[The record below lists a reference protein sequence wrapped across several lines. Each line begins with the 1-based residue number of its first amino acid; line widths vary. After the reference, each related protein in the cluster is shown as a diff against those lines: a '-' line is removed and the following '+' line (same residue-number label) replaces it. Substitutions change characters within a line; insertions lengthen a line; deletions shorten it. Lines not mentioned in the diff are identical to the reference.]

1 MPFPPAVV
9 LCLGNTGVSVVQQ
22 LGGRLGAP
30 ADSAVRI
37 LVIASAA
44 PGAALPGPADRFI
57 RLNLAAG
64 GARTTFRNPAFNH
77 FWDFKHWLQAVPVTG
92 AQLPVFVVASAAEV
106 EAGLVSDVLV
116 QLRYFPDRFNPLIG
130 LFTLAAAESAVPL
143 QPYGALREA
152 GRFIFSGPHIVEDG
166 PPFCEKLLNNSLLDH
181 IVLCGRQGA
190 GAGLNGASRGL
201 SEGLYALLHGCSR
214 QRLLEAL
221 NQALFHDAA
230 GGRHVVVAHT
240 LGAATVP
247 IPAAERGGLPA
258 AAAQLAGVAELCLAN
273 QHVHLNRYRLLIG
286 DSLAALDAAVN
297 IVFPFGAAAVNRLDC
312 GETGQLSAVEL
323 RTNIALGEFDEV
335 VEANLSFMPGMGD
348 SCKQEENAQRYEHLF
363 RVAVGAPNGLL
374 RRELPAELTLA
385 LHSQQMATIFFQ
397 SLICG
402 FVRSGGGNAGWFVGA
417 VGGFGEL
424 SLAPD
429 GAGGNNSLWHAFQ
442 VFTVWRPYAGSEV
455 GNALHANTRVGYLN
469 ALHQAAKAKR
479 LDPAFGAVQTA
490 FLVQIAEWR
499 NGAAADRVLGDFLDM
514 LEVELRNPVWSGW

>member
-106 EAGLVSDVLV
+106 EAGLVTDVLV
-116 QLRYFPDRFNPLIG
+116 QLRNFPDRFNPLIG

-297 IVFPFGAAAVNRLDC
+297 IVFRFGAALVNRVDC

-402 FVRSGGGNAGWFVGA
+402 LVRSGGGNAGWVVGA

-424 SLAPD
+424 SLAAD
-429 GAGGNNSLWHAFQ
+429 GAGGNNSLWHALQ
-442 VFTVWRPYAGSEV
+442 VFTVRRPYAGSEV
-455 GNALHANTRVGYLN
+455 GNALRANTRVGYLN

-479 LDPAFGAVQTA
+479 LDPAFGAEQTA

-499 NGAAADRVLGDFLDM
+499 KGAAADRVLGDFLDM
-514 LEVELRNPVWSGW
+514 LEVELRSPVWSGW

>member
-9 LCLGNTGVSVVQQ
+9 ICLGNTGVSVIQQ

-116 QLRYFPDRFNPLIG
+116 QLRNFPDRFNPLIG

-297 IVFPFGAAAVNRLDC
+297 IVFRFGAALVNRVDC

-402 FVRSGGGNAGWFVGA
+402 LVRSGGGNAGWVVGA

-424 SLAPD
+424 SLAAD
-429 GAGGNNSLWHAFQ
+429 GAGGNNSLWHALQ
-442 VFTVWRPYAGSEV
+442 VFTVRRPYAGSEV
-455 GNALHANTRVGYLN
+455 GNALRANTRVGYLN

-479 LDPAFGAVQTA
+479 LDPAFGAEQTA

-499 NGAAADRVLGDFLDM
+499 KGAAADRVLGDFLDM
-514 LEVELRNPVWSGW
+514 LEVELGNPVWSGW

>member
-9 LCLGNTGVSVVQQ
+9 ICLGNTGVSVVQQ

-44 PGAALPGPADRFI
+44 PRAVLPGPADRFI
-57 RLNLAAG
+57 QLNLAAG
-64 GARTTFRNPAFNH
+64 GARNTFRNPAFSH
-77 FWDFKHWLQAVPVTG
+77 FWDFKHWLLAVPVTG
-92 AQLPVFVVASAAEV
+92 AQLPVFLVASAAEA
-106 EAGLVSDVLV
+106 ESGLVSDVLV

-143 QPYGALREA
+143 QPYRALREA

-166 PPFCEKLLNNSLLDH
+166 PPFRAKILNNSVLDH
-181 IVLCGRQGA
+181 IILCGRQGG
-190 GAGLNGASRGL
+190 GAGLNGASRML
-201 SEGLYALLHGCSR
+201 AVALYALLHGCSR
-214 QRLLEAL
+214 QLLLEEL
-221 NQALFHDAA
+221 NRQLFHGAA
-230 GGRHVVVAHT
+230 GGRHVVAHT

-258 AAAQLAGVAELCLAN
+258 AAAQLAGVANLCLAN
-273 QHVHLNRYRLLIG
+273 QHVHLNRYLLLIG

-312 GETGQLSAVEL
+312 GEPGQLSAVEL
-323 RTNIALGEFDEV
+323 RTNIALGEFEEV
-335 VEANLSFMPGMGD
+335 VEANLGFMPGMGE

-363 RVAVGAPNGLL
+363 RVAVGAQNGPL

-402 FVRSGGGNAGWFVGA
+402 LVRSGGGNAGWVVGA

-424 SLAPD
+424 SLAAD

-442 VFTVWRPYAGSEV
+442 VFTVRLPYAGSEV
-455 GNALHANTRVGYLN
+455 GNALHSNTRVGYLN

-490 FLVQIAEWR
+490 FPGQIAEWR
-499 NGAAADRVLGDFLDM
+499 NGAAADRVLGAFLDM

>member
-116 QLRYFPDRFNPLIG
+116 QLRNFPDRFNPLIG

-297 IVFPFGAAAVNRLDC
+297 IVFRFGAALVNRVDC

-402 FVRSGGGNAGWFVGA
+402 LVRSGGGNAGWVVGA

-424 SLAPD
+424 SLAAD
-429 GAGGNNSLWHAFQ
+429 GAGGNNSLWHALQ
-442 VFTVWRPYAGSEV
+442 VFTVRRPYAGSEV
-455 GNALHANTRVGYLN
+455 GNALRANTRVGYLN

-479 LDPAFGAVQTA
+479 LDPAFGAEQTA

-499 NGAAADRVLGDFLDM
+499 KGAAADRVLGDFLDM
-514 LEVELRNPVWSGW
+514 LEVELGNPVWSGW

>member
-1 MPFPPAVV
+1 
-9 LCLGNTGVSVVQQ
+9 
-22 LGGRLGAP
+22 
-30 ADSAVRI
+30 
-37 LVIASAA
+37 
-44 PGAALPGPADRFI
+44 
-57 RLNLAAG
+57 
-64 GARTTFRNPAFNH
+64 
-77 FWDFKHWLQAVPVTG
+77 
-92 AQLPVFVVASAAEV
+92 
-106 EAGLVSDVLV
+106 
-116 QLRYFPDRFNPLIG
+116 
-130 LFTLAAAESAVPL
+130 
-143 QPYGALREA
+143 
-152 GRFIFSGPHIVEDG
+152 
-166 PPFCEKLLNNSLLDH
+166 LLDH

-258 AAAQLAGVAELCLAN
+258 AAAQLAGVAAVCLAN

-297 IVFPFGAAAVNRLDC
+297 IVFPFGAATANRLEC
-312 GETGQLSAVEL
+312 GEAGQLSAVEL

-402 FVRSGGGNAGWFVGA
+402 LVRSGGGNAGWVVGA

-424 SLAPD
+424 SLAAD
-429 GAGGNNSLWHAFQ
+429 GAGGNNSLWHALQ
-442 VFTVWRPYAGSEV
+442 VFTVRRPYAGSEV
-455 GNALHANTRVGYLN
+455 GNALRANTRVGYLN

-479 LDPAFGAVQTA
+479 LDPAFGAEQTA

-499 NGAAADRVLGDFLDM
+499 KGAAADRVLGDFLDM
-514 LEVELRNPVWSGW
+514 LEVELGNPVWSGW